1 MPRPTSKAVLLEQ
14 ASTGFERLTTLFDG
28 LTPEQRLAEFAF
40 EDRDRT
46 VRDVLFHLYAWHGLL
61 ADWIEAN
68 RRGAAPF
75 FPDGYTWKTYPEL
88 NLRFWEQAQAVPL
101 EQAYADLVTIHAR
114 VMALVEGFSDEELFT
129 KRYFTWTGS
138 TSLGAYCVSATSS
151 HYEWAA
157 KKLRRHR

>member
-1 MPRPTSKAVLLEQ
+1 MPRPTSRAALLEQ
-14 ASTGFERLTTLFDG
+14 ATTGFERLVTLVDG

-46 VRDVLFHLYAWHGLL
+46 VRDVLFHLFAWHGLL
-61 ADWIEAN
+61 ADWIEGN
-68 RRGAAPF
+68 RTGAAPF

-88 NLRFWEQAQAVPL
+88 NLRFREQAQGVPL
-101 EQAYADLVTIHAR
+101 EQAYTDLVASHAR
-114 VMALVEGFSDEELFT
+114 VMALIEGFSDEELFT
-129 KRYFTWTGS
+129 KRYYGWTGS

-151 HYEWAA
+151 HYEWAL